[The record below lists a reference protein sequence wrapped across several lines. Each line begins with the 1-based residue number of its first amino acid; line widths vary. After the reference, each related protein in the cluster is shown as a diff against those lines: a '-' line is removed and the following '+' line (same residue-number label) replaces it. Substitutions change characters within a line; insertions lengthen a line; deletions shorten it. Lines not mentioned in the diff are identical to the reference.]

1 MKLLCKMRADVNM
14 PNAPTESPA
23 PAPAHV
29 ASIVTAAK
37 PGVLAKPHPQLHLS
51 GHWKSIAK
59 GAANQAAGYTPLV
72 FSAVK
77 GDLPIVR
84 ALLDGKADPNVAC
97 YPKGRGTA
105 AKPRIGCV
113 RIWRRNQLG
122 VMFECSVHRHC

>member
-29 ASIVTAAK
+29 APIVTAAK
-37 PGVLAKPHPQLHLS
+37 PGTLAKPHPQLSDLS
-51 GHWKSIAK
+51 GHWESIAK
-59 GAANQAAGYTPLV
+59 GAAHQAAGYTPLV

-77 GDLPIVR
+77 GDLPVVR

-105 AKPRIGCV
+105 AKPGIGCA
-113 RIWRRNQLG
+113 RTWRRN
-122 VMFECSVHRHC
+122 